1 MKTGKVAK
9 LFGIDPKTVTGWVD
23 EFSEFFSQSALAT
36 NHTQRNYTPED
47 LIVLNTIKNERAHR
61 TELET
66 IRAKLVAGY
75 RDNVL
80 PPETSYMD
88 KDSAVAIFGQLKVLQ
103 TQLEDQQRENQQLR
117 EELREEREANS
128 RLNREIGKWQGRYEG
143 LVEHLDQEN
152 RSNRDSQ

>member
-23 EFSEFFSQSALAT
+23 EFAEFFSRSALAT
-36 NHTQRNYTPED
+36 NQTQRNYLPED
-47 LIVLNTIKNERAHR
+47 LVVLNTIKNERAHR
-61 TELET
+61 TEIET
-66 IRAKLVAGY
+66 IRAKLAAGY

-103 TQLEDQQRENQQLR
+103 TQLEDQQKENQQLR
-117 EELREEREANS
+117 EEIREEREANS
-128 RLNREIGKWQGRYEG
+128 RLNREIGKWQGRYEE
-143 LVEHLDQEN
+143 LVERMNREN
-152 RSNRDSQ
+152 NQNPDIP